1 MSQASSTKKPYW
13 LRLQRTQALEL
24 IEKLL
29 RGVQVVEFSVD
40 DDLNIELRPLGVDE
54 PRQDTDV
61 SVVGRQGLILQPDT
75 GEVRVEGHRAETL
88 TSMEYRLLSHRYA
101 HQNMLVSSEE
111 VCQVLWPDESYT
123 YADLAGALH
132 KLVSRL
138 RAKIEPEPAKPRY
151 LTTVRGRG
159 YRLRTE

>member
-1 MSQASSTKKPYW
+1 MSQTSSTKKPNW
-13 LRLQRTQALEL
+13 LRLQRAQALDL

-29 RGVQVVEFSVD
+29 KGVQVVEFSVD

-61 SVVGRQGLILQPDT
+61 SVVGQQGLILQPDT
-75 GEVRVEGHRAETL
+75 GEVWVEGHRAETL
-88 TSMEYRLLSHRYA
+88 TALEYRLLSHLYS
-101 HQNMLVSSEE
+101 HQNMLVSSEQ
-111 VCQVLWPDESYT
+111 VCRVLWPDESYT
-123 YADLAGALH
+123 YEDQSGALH

-138 RAKIEPEPAKPRY
+138 RAKIEPEPTNPRY
-151 LTTVRGRG
+151 LITVRGRG